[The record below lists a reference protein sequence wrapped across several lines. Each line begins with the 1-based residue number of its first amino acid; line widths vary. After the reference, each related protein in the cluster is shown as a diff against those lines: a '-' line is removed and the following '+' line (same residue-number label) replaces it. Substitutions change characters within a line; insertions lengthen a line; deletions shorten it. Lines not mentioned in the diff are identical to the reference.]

1 MVFRLN
7 HISSG
12 SPSASTPSTSV
23 PSTTSSSTLELR
35 LVGHCPI
42 GGSMMHQQ
50 LVARNLGICVEK
62 GDFALLGKSQM
73 LPMVQNWVPGGHSFT

>member
-7 HISSG
+7 HIASG
-12 SPSASTPSTSV
+12 SPSASTATTSA
-23 PSTTSSSTLELR
+23 PSTTSSTLELG

-42 GGSMMHQQ
+42 AGDMRHQQ

-62 GDFALLGKSQM
+62 GDFALVGKSQM
-73 LPMVQNWVPGGHSFT
+73 LPMVQNWVPGGHCFT

>member
-1 MVFRLN
+1 MVFSLN
-7 HISSG
+7 HISG
-12 SPSASTPSTSV
+12 SPSASTTTTLAPSLT
-23 PSTTSSSTLELR
+23 SSTLELW
-35 LVGHCPI
+35 LVCHCPV
-42 GGSMMHQQ
+42 GGGMRHQQ